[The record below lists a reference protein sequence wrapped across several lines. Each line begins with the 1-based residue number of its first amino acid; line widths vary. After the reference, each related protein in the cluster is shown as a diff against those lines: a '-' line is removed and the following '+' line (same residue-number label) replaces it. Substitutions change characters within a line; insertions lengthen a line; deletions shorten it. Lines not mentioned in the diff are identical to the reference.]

1 MEKKTL
7 DQIVS
12 ESFGTS
18 RAESRR
24 IIQQGGFRIDGEVIK
39 DNIETTEEELSG
51 SELKL
56 GRSRTIKLDSEDND
70 ELLND

>member
-24 IIQQGGFRIDGEVIK
+24 IIQQGGFRIDGEVRK
-39 DNIETTEEELSG
+39 DNIETTEEELDG

-56 GRSRTIKLDSEDND
+56 GRSRTIKINKEN
-70 ELLND
+70 

>member
-18 RAESRR
+18 RSESRR
-24 IIQQGGFRIDGEVIK
+24 TIGLGGVRIDGEVIK
-39 DNIETTEEELSG
+39 ENIETTEEELAG
-51 SELKL
+51 SELSL
-56 GRSRTIKLDSEDND
+56 GRNRKVKINKENK
-70 ELLND
+70 